1 MLLIL
6 EVDEAMQQWGLV
18 ADIEVTEFGL
28 VAWQKISLLIKGEDG
43 HARSKQSYLFNCFCR
58 PTGCNDESLDLS
70 ETRRT
75 SGTSLHGRDVQ

>member
-28 VAWQKISLLIKGEDG
+28 VAWQKISLLLKGED
-43 HARSKQSYLFNCFCR
+43 RLC
-58 PTGCNDESLDLS
+58 LI
-70 ETRRT
+70 
-75 SGTSLHGRDVQ
+75 